1 MDFRGYTHVDADRP
15 HNSKFAPL
23 ISIQDVIQLRYTYRR
38 GHDWSVVE
46 PFREDQFVLSSLDR
60 WTRFIVDP
68 KNKYYSNSV
77 LVLKDVREAILS
89 ADRNL
94 SNVILRIILDLYHP
108 SFSVHTSLN
117 SLIKSIKVNDD
128 IRRGRF
134 EIL

>member
-1 MDFRGYTHVDADRP
+1 MFYL
-15 HNSKFAPL
+15 F
-23 ISIQDVIQLRYTYRR
+23 
-38 GHDWSVVE
+38 
-46 PFREDQFVLSSLDR
+46 
-60 WTRFIVDP
+60 

-77 LVLKDVREAILS
+77 LFLEDVREAILS

-94 SNVILRIILDLYHP
+94 SDVILRIILDLCHP

-134 EIL
+134 ESSDDHLLMHISSTVS